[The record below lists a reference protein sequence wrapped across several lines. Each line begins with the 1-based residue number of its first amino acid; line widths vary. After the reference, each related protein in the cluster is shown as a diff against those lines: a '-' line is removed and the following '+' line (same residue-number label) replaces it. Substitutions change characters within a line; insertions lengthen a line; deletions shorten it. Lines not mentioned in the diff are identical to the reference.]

1 MDEVQGLRRVRNR
14 SLFDINEDFELKCNV
29 EIRHL
34 SRYKTRITTN

>member
-14 SLFDINEDFELKCNV
+14 SLLGVNEDFELKCNAEV
-29 EIRHL
+29 RHL